1 MELIQGI
8 IDLGE
13 INFLQK
19 KQKQPVY
26 PTFYLFFFF
35 KINFVKTMV

>member
-19 KQKQPVY
+19 
-26 PTFYLFFFF
+26 TT
-35 KINFVKTMV
+35 KITYVSKFVSFLLY

>member
-19 KQKQPVY
+19 TTKTTRVSN
-26 PTFYLFFFF
+26 FVSFFFL